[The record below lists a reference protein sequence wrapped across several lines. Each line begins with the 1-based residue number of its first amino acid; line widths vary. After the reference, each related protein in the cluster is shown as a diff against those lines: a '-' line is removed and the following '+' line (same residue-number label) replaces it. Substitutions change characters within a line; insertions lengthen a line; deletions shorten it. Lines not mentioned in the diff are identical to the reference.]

1 MSVAQ
6 TSNSP
11 ASSPRRVIE
20 HIARAF
26 SNMPA
31 LRHLGWGFLV
41 AWGTISTFTDALAAP
56 GQIQQFGAYWIWNL
70 AATTASLML
79 GGLRWN
85 RLGRM
90 GGHTKTMALASL
102 AIIVSTL
109 GTLAASTCG
118 LDSRPLQAILGI
130 LAGLGMGT
138 GCLCWGCYYSSL
150 DAQDI
155 ERTVVFSALPMAL
168 CYGLTLLGGRT
179 FTAVVLVALP
189 LCSLGC
195 YALRRP
201 TQEPSAEKPLQ
212 PHQQSH
218 HYGGFA
224 RTGLGVLA
232 AALAESVL
240 WSITGSGAT
249 GLGAMAFSLAF
260 FLGVA
265 LAMALAVLCITFARR
280 LNLTILY
287 RTLVPLLALAL
298 LLISC
303 HGTGAAFCANLCTF
317 AAQMCLDILTL
328 IYFCELS
335 QRGAIP
341 APLAIGL
348 GRSFLEG
355 GLCLGSLVGQAVSA
369 LMRTQAIE
377 LAPVLLGL
385 GFLVTTASMVAM
397 SDPIAPPAQ
406 NGPDQAGADDETIE
420 LVQQLHQSRRDAI
433 AERYGLSEREREVL
447 GYLAKGRSTPYIR
460 NELCIS
466 KSTANRHVEHIYAK
480 MGIHSRQELINIV
493 ENPEPV
499 T

>member
-1 MSVAQ
+1 MSVVQ

-11 ASSPRRVIE
+11 ASSPQCVIE

-56 GQIQQFGAYWIWNL
+56 GQIQQFGTYWIWNL
-70 AATTASLML
+70 AATTASLIL
-79 GGLRWN
+79 GGLRWH
-85 RLGRM
+85 RLGRIS
-90 GGHTKTMALASL
+90 GHTKTMALASL
-102 AIIVSTL
+102 AIVASTL
-109 GTLAASTCG
+109 STLAASTYG
-118 LDSRPLQAILGI
+118 LDSRPLQAALGI

-138 GCLCWGCYYSSL
+138 GCLCWGCYYSGL

-179 FTAVVLVALP
+179 FTAAVLVALP

-195 YALRRP
+195 YALCHP
-201 TQEPSAEKPLQ
+201 AQEPPAEKPLQ
-212 PHQQSH
+212 PQRPY

-224 RTGLGVLA
+224 RTALGVLA
-232 AALAESVL
+232 TALAESVL
-240 WSITGSGAT
+240 WSITGSGTT
-249 GLGAMAFSLAF
+249 GLGATAFSLAF

-265 LAMALAVLCITFARR
+265 LAMALVVLCITFARR

-303 HGTGAAFCANLCTF
+303 RGTGAAFCANLCTF

-355 GLCLGSLVGQAVSA
+355 GLCLGSLVGQAASA

-406 NGPDQAGADDETIE
+406 DGPDQTNAGDETVE
-420 LVQQLHQSRRDAI
+420 LVQQLHQSRCDAI

-466 KSTANRHVEHIYAK
+466 RSTANRHVEHIYAK

-493 ENPEPV
+493 ENPEPA